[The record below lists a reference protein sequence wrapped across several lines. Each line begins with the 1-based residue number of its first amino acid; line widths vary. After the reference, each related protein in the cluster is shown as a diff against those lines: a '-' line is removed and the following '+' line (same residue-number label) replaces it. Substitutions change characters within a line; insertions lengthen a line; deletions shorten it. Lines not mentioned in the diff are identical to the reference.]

1 MTGRGKRVWTIE
13 QRRAI
18 SERSRKARQE
28 GKIPEIVLTSDR
40 PDVNTWKGVKRIG

>member
-1 MTGRGKRVWTIE
+1 MTKHIYTKEERA
-13 QRRAI
+13 AI

-28 GKIPEIVLTSDR
+28 GKIPEIVLTNDR